1 MNKAETLTLI
11 EKLQTNIYQ
20 LELTNKGALN
30 ALEFRLDKI
39 FQANL
44 DIFWLLICAILVF
57 IMQAGFM
64 CLETGLSRSKNSI
77 NVALKNISDFGIAV
91 VVFWA
96 FGFALMY
103 GTSVSGLFGSK
114 FFFFT
119 TKAAGYQTYFVFQ
132 AMFVAT
138 AATIIS
144 GAVAER
150 LKFVSYLIIT
160 FFTSGLFFPIV
171 GHWAWAFNFDNPSQ
185 KFGWLGKLGYLD
197 FAGSSVVHSV
207 GGWIAL
213 SVLLIIGNRTGRFR
227 KDNSHKPFQ
236 GSNIPMAALGAL
248 ILWFGWFGFNGG
260 ANGAMDLKL
269 PLILINT
276 FLSASFGLIFS
287 SAMGA
292 IILKK
297 PEPLFMITGPLAG
310 LVSITA
316 SCAYVDPADAILIGS
331 IGGIISS
338 GAIVLLEKLKIDDVV
353 SAIPV
358 HLAAGIWGTIAV
370 ALFGDFQMMGV
381 EKTRLEQLYI
391 QLIGI
396 VSIGSF
402 CFFGSYI
409 IFKTINSFFPLRV
422 GKIQEELG
430 LNISEHNASTDTHE
444 LLEVLTEQV
453 KTEDYSLRAPQDPFT
468 DSGIIGTQYNVLMN
482 KLEQS
487 EKQKNK
493 WKNRVSKEINLAMNV
508 QKRLM
513 PKRNIENYPIFGLNI
528 PAREIS
534 GDFYDFYLHDD
545 EVYFTLSDVSGKG
558 VNAGMVMAKA
568 ITLFKIFAKQKYKPN
583 EILLEMNNDLNETN
597 PAGTFITSI
606 VGRYNLKSDLVE
618 IANAGH
624 LPALLKIDEDFKE
637 YPSSAM
643 PLAVV
648 KHKDETVYNLE
659 SFKLNGGRIYCFT
672 DGFSECMNENKKEIG
687 IDGVKKLILKHT
699 SPSLQTELESATE
712 EIRLKSLKKG
722 TSEVGVKENNDI
734 LDDDLTIV
742 GIGK

>member
-1 MNKAETLTLI
+1 MTAAETQILLN
-11 EKLQTNIYQ
+11 KLQSNIDQ
-20 LELTNKGALN
+20 LELTNKGALT
-30 ALEFRLDKI
+30 ALEFRLDAI
-39 FQANL
+39 LQANL
-44 DIFWLLICAILVF
+44 DTFWLLICAILVF
-57 IMQAGFM
+57 LMQAGFM
-64 CLETGLSRSKNSI
+64 CLETGLSRNKNSI
-77 NVALKNISDFGIAV
+77 NVALKNVTDFGIAV
-91 VVFWA
+91 VIFWA

-103 GTSVSGLFGSK
+103 GTSVSGLFGNK

-119 TKAAGYQTYFVFQ
+119 TKVAGYQTYFVFQ

-150 LKFVSYLIIT
+150 LKFFSYVIIT
-160 FFTSGLFFPIV
+160 FFASGFFYPIV
-171 GHWAWAFNFDNPSQ
+171 GHWSWAFNFENPTQ
-185 KFGWLGKLGYLD
+185 KFGWLGKMGYLD
-197 FAGSSVVHSV
+197 FAGASVVHSV

-213 SVLLIIGNRTGRFR
+213 AVLLVVGNRTGRFR
-227 KDNSHKPFQ
+227 KDKLNKTFQ
-236 GSNIPMAALGAL
+236 GSNTPIAALGAL

-260 ANGAMDLKL
+260 ANGAMDLKI

-287 SAMGA
+287 SIMG
-292 IILKK
+292 IIVLKK

-316 SCAYVDPADAILIGS
+316 SCAYVDPSDAIIIGS
-331 IGGIISS
+331 IGGIISGS
-338 GAIVLLEKLKIDDVV
+338 TIVLLEKIKIDDVV

-358 HLAAGIWGTIAV
+358 HLASGIWGTIAV
-370 ALFGDFQMMGV
+370 AIFGNFEIMGV
-381 EKTRLEQLYI
+381 EKTRLEQLFI
-391 QLIGI
+391 QLTGI
-396 VSIGSF
+396 ASIGGF

-422 GKIQEELG
+422 GKIEEELG

-444 LLEVLTEQV
+444 LLEVLTKQA
-453 KTEDYSLRAPQDPFT
+453 KSDDYSSRAPQDPFT
-468 DSGIIGTQYNVLMN
+468 DSGIIGTQYNVLMER
-482 KLEQS
+482 LEQS

-493 WKNRVSKEINLAMNV
+493 WKNRVSQEIKLAIDV

-513 PKRNIENYPIFGLNI
+513 PKRDMDHYPIFGLNI

-534 GDFYDFYLHDD
+534 GDFYDFFLHDD

-568 ITLFKIFAKQKYKPN
+568 ITLFKIFARQKFRPN
-583 EILLEMNNDLNETN
+583 EILFEMNNDLNETN
-597 PAGTFITSI
+597 PKGTFVTSI

-624 LPALLKIDEDFKE
+624 QPALLKSDKGFKE
-637 YPSSAM
+637 FSSSSV
-643 PLAVV
+643 PLAVTR
-648 KHKDETVYNLE
+648 HKDESVYKLE
-659 SFKLNGGRIYCFT
+659 SFNLNGGRIYCFT
-672 DGFSECMNENKKEIG
+672 DGFSECMNEKREEIG
-687 IDGVKKLILKHT
+687 IDGVKELILRHEN
-699 SPSLQTELESATE
+699 SSLRKELENATE
-712 EIRLKSLKKG
+712 EIRLKSLKTGALEKG
-722 TSEVGVKENNDI
+722 IKENNDI
-734 LDDDLTIV
+734 LDDDLTII

>member
-1 MNKAETLTLI
+1 MTAAETQILLN
-11 EKLQTNIYQ
+11 KLQSNIDQ
-20 LELTNKGALN
+20 LELTNKGALT
-30 ALEFRLDKI
+30 ALEFRLDAI
-39 FQANL
+39 LQANL
-44 DIFWLLICAILVF
+44 DTFWLLICAILVF
-57 IMQAGFM
+57 LMQAGFM
-64 CLETGLSRSKNSI
+64 CLETGLSRNKNSI
-77 NVALKNISDFGIAV
+77 NVALKNVTDFGIAV
-91 VVFWA
+91 VIFWA

-103 GTSVSGLFGSK
+103 GTSVSGLFGNK

-119 TKAAGYQTYFVFQ
+119 TKVAGYQTYFVFQ

-150 LKFVSYLIIT
+150 LKFFSYVIIT
-160 FFTSGLFFPIV
+160 FFASGFFYPIV
-171 GHWAWAFNFDNPSQ
+171 GHWSWAFNFENPTQ
-185 KFGWLGKLGYLD
+185 KFGWLGKMGYLD
-197 FAGSSVVHSV
+197 FAGASVVHSV

-213 SVLLIIGNRTGRFR
+213 AVLLVVGNRTGRFR
-227 KDNSHKPFQ
+227 KDKLNKTFQ
-236 GSNIPMAALGAL
+236 GSNTPIAALGAL

-260 ANGAMDLKL
+260 ANGAMDLKI

-287 SAMGA
+287 SIMG
-292 IILKK
+292 IIVLKK

-316 SCAYVDPADAILIGS
+316 SCAYVDPSDAIIIGS
-331 IGGIISS
+331 IGGIISGS
-338 GAIVLLEKLKIDDVV
+338 TIVLLEKIKIDDVV

-358 HLAAGIWGTIAV
+358 HLASGIWGTIAV
-370 ALFGDFQMMGV
+370 AIFGNFEIMGV
-381 EKTRLEQLYI
+381 EKTRLEQLFI

-396 VSIGSF
+396 ASIGGF

-422 GKIQEELG
+422 GKIEEELG

-444 LLEVLTEQV
+444 LLEVLTKQA
-453 KTEDYSLRAPQDPFT
+453 KSDDYSSRAPQDPFT
-468 DSGIIGTQYNVLMN
+468 DSGIIGTQYNVLMER
-482 KLEQS
+482 LEQS

-493 WKNRVSKEINLAMNV
+493 WKNRVSQEIKLAIDV

-513 PKRNIENYPIFGLNI
+513 PKRDMDHYPIFGLNI

-534 GDFYDFYLHDD
+534 GDFYDFFLHDD

-568 ITLFKIFAKQKYKPN
+568 ITLFKIFARQKFRPN
-583 EILLEMNNDLNETN
+583 EILFEMNNDLNETN
-597 PAGTFITSI
+597 PKGTFVTSI

-624 LPALLKIDEDFKE
+624 QPALLKNDDGFKE
-637 YPSSAM
+637 FSSSSV
-643 PLAVV
+643 PLAVTR
-648 KHKDETVYNLE
+648 HKDESVYKLE
-659 SFKLNGGRIYCFT
+659 SFNLNGGRIYCFT
-672 DGFSECMNENKKEIG
+672 DGFSECMNEKREEIG
-687 IDGVKKLILKHT
+687 INGVKELILRHEN
-699 SPSLQTELESATE
+699 SSLRKELENATE
-712 EIRLKSLKKG
+712 EIRLKSLKTGALEKG
-722 TSEVGVKENNDI
+722 IKENNDI
-734 LDDDLTIV
+734 LDDDLTII

>member
-1 MNKAETLTLI
+1 MTAADTQILLN
-11 EKLQTNIYQ
+11 KLQSNINQ

-30 ALEFRLDKI
+30 ALEFRLDAI
-39 FQANL
+39 LQANL
-44 DIFWLLICAILVF
+44 DTFWLLICAILVF
-57 IMQAGFM
+57 LMQAGFM
-64 CLETGLSRSKNSI
+64 CLETGLSRNKNSI
-77 NVALKNISDFGIAV
+77 NVALKNVSDFGISV

-103 GTSVSGLFGSK
+103 GTSVSGLFGTK

-119 TKAAGYQTYFVFQ
+119 TKVAGYQTYFVFQ

-150 LKFVSYLIIT
+150 LKFFSYIIIT
-160 FFTSGLFFPIV
+160 LLVSGLFYPIV
-171 GHWAWAFNFDNPSQ
+171 GHWSWAFNFENPDQ
-185 KFGWLGKLGYLD
+185 KFGWLGQLGYLD
-197 FAGSSVVHSV
+197 FAGASVVHSV

-213 SVLLIIGNRTGRFR
+213 SVLLVVGNRTGRFR
-227 KDNSHKPFQ
+227 EDDKKKSFQ
-236 GSNIPMAALGAL
+236 GSNTPMAALGAL

-260 ANGAMDLKL
+260 ANGAMDLKI

-287 SAMGA
+287 SVMG
-292 IILKK
+292 IIVLKK

-316 SCAYVDPADAILIGS
+316 SCAYVDPTHAIIIGS
-331 IGGIISS
+331 IGGIISGS
-338 GAIVLLEKLKIDDVV
+338 TIVLLEKIKIDDVV

-358 HLAAGIWGTIAV
+358 HLACGIWGTIAV
-370 ALFGDFQMMGV
+370 ALFANFELMGV
-381 EKTRLEQLYI
+381 EKTRLEQIYI

-396 VSIGSF
+396 SSIGAF
-402 CFFGSYI
+402 CFIGSYLI
-409 IFKTINSFFPLRV
+409 LKTINSFFPLRV
-422 GKIQEELG
+422 SKIHEELG

-444 LLEVLTEQV
+444 LLEVLTNQA
-453 KTEDYSLRAPQDPFT
+453 KSDNYSSRAPQDPFT
-468 DSGIIGTQYNVLMN
+468 ESGIIGTQYNVIMN

-493 WKNRVSKEINLAMNV
+493 WKNRVSKEIKLAMNV
-508 QKRLM
+508 QQRLM
-513 PKRNIENYPIFGLNI
+513 PKRDIENYPIFGLNI

-568 ITLFKIFAKQKYKPN
+568 ITLFKIFAKQKFKPN
-583 EILLEMNNDLNETN
+583 EILLEMNNDLKETN
-597 PAGTFITSI
+597 PVGTFITSI
-606 VGRYNLKSDLVE
+606 VGRYNLKTDLVE

-624 LPALLKIDEDFKE
+624 QPTLLKVGKDFKE
-637 YPSSAM
+637 YPSSSM
-643 PLAVV
+643 PLAVI
-648 KHKDETVYNLE
+648 KHKDESVYQLE

-672 DGFSECMNENKKEIG
+672 DGFSECLDENKQEIG
-687 IDGVKKLILKHT
+687 IDGVKELILKHSNT
-699 SPSLQTELESATE
+699 SLQKELTSATE
-712 EIRLKSLKKG
+712 EIRLKSLKK
-722 TSEVGVKENNDI
+722 EIVEDGVKKDNDI
-734 LDDDLTIV
+734 LDDDLTIIA
-742 GIGK
+742 IGK

>member
-20 LELTNKGALN
+20 LELLNKGAIN
-30 ALEFRLDKI
+30 SLEFRLDKI

-44 DIFWLLICAILVF
+44 DILWLLICAILVF

-103 GTSVSGLFGSK
+103 GTSVSGLFGNK

-119 TKAAGYQTYFVFQ
+119 TKVAGYQTYFVFQ

-493 WKNRVSKEINLAMNV
+493 WKNRVSNEIKLAMNV

-624 LPALLKIDEDFKE
+624 LPALLKIGEDFKE

-648 KHKDETVYNLE
+648 KHEDENVYNLE

-699 SPSLQTELESATE
+699 SPSLQKELESATE

>member
-1 MNKAETLTLI
+1 MNAAETLTLI
-11 EKLQTNIYQ
+11 EKLQTKIYQ

-103 GTSVSGLFGSK
+103 GTSVSGLFGNK

-119 TKAAGYQTYFVFQ
+119 TKVAGYQTYFVFQ

-338 GAIVLLEKLKIDDVV
+338 GTIVLLEKLEIDDVV

-493 WKNRVSKEINLAMNV
+493 WKNRVSNEIKLAMNV

-624 LPALLKIDEDFKE
+624 LPALLKIGEDFKE

-659 SFKLNGGRIYCFT
+659 NFKLNGGRIYCFT

-687 IDGVKKLILKHT
+687 IDGIKKLILKHT

>member
-11 EKLQTNIYQ
+11 EKLQTKIYQ
-20 LELTNKGALN
+20 LELLNKGAIN
-30 ALEFRLDKI
+30 SLEFRLDKI

-103 GTSVSGLFGSK
+103 GTSVSGLFGNK

-119 TKAAGYQTYFVFQ
+119 TKVAGYQTYFVFQ

-338 GAIVLLEKLKIDDVV
+338 GTIVLLEKLKIDDVV

-493 WKNRVSKEINLAMNV
+493 WKNRVSNEIKLAMNV

-597 PAGTFITSI
+597 PAGTFITLS
-606 VGRYNLKSDLVE
+606 
-618 IANAGH
+618 
-624 LPALLKIDEDFKE
+624 
-637 YPSSAM
+637 
-643 PLAVV
+643 
-648 KHKDETVYNLE
+648 
-659 SFKLNGGRIYCFT
+659 
-672 DGFSECMNENKKEIG
+672 
-687 IDGVKKLILKHT
+687 LIH
-699 SPSLQTELESATE
+699 
-712 EIRLKSLKKG
+712 I
-722 TSEVGVKENNDI
+722 
-734 LDDDLTIV
+734 
-742 GIGK
+742 

>member
-1 MNKAETLTLI
+1 MTGVETQILI
-11 EKLQTNIYQ
+11 NELQTKIDQ
-20 LELTNKGALN
+20 LPTKGTLK
-30 ALEFRLDKI
+30 ALEYRLDAI
-39 FQANL
+39 LQANL
-44 DIFWLLICAILVF
+44 DTFWLLICAILVF
-57 IMQAGFM
+57 LMQAGFM
-64 CLETGLSRSKNSI
+64 CLESGLSRNKNSI
-77 NVALKNISDFGIAV
+77 NVALKNITDFGVAV
-91 VVFWA
+91 VIFWA

-103 GTSVSGLFGSK
+103 GTSVSGLFGNK

-119 TKAAGYQTYFVFQ
+119 TKVAGYQTYFVFQ

-150 LKFVSYLIIT
+150 LKFLSYVIIT
-160 FFTSGLFFPIV
+160 FFASGFFYPIV
-171 GHWAWAFNFDNPSQ
+171 GHWSWAFNFDDPSE

-197 FAGSSVVHSV
+197 FAGASVVHSV

-227 KDNSHKPFQ
+227 KDSERKSFQ
-236 GSNIPMAALGAL
+236 GSNTPIAALGAL

-260 ANGAMDLKL
+260 ANGAMDIKV

-287 SAMGA
+287 SIMGV
-292 IILKK
+292 IVLKK

-316 SCAYVDPADAILIGS
+316 SCAYVDPSDAILIGS
-331 IGGIISS
+331 IGGIISGS
-338 GAIVLLEKLKIDDVV
+338 TIVLLEKIKIDDVV

-358 HLAAGIWGTIAV
+358 HLASGIWGTIAV
-370 ALFGDFQMMGV
+370 ALFGNFEMMGV
-381 EKTRLEQLYI
+381 EKTRLEQLLI

-396 VSIGSF
+396 GSIGSF

-409 IFKTINSFFPLRV
+409 IFKIINSFFPLRV

-444 LLEVLTEQV
+444 LLEVLTIQA
-453 KTEDYSLRAPQDPFT
+453 KSDDYSSRAPQDPFT
-468 DSGIIGTQYNVLMN
+468 DSGIIGTQYNVLMD

-493 WKNRVSKEINLAMNV
+493 WKNRVSQEIKLAMNV

-513 PKRNIENYPIFGLNI
+513 PKRDVENYPIFGLNI

-534 GDFYDFYLHDD
+534 GDFYDFYPHNE

-568 ITLFKIFAKQKYKPN
+568 ITLFKIFAKQKFKPN
-583 EILLEMNNDLNETN
+583 EILLEMNNDLKETN
-597 PAGTFITSI
+597 PPGTFVTSI
-606 VGRYNLKSDLVE
+606 VGKYNLKLDLVE

-624 LPALLKIDEDFKE
+624 QPALLRNGNEFKE
-637 YPSSAM
+637 FSSSSI
-643 PLAVV
+643 PLGLT
-648 KHKDETVYNLE
+648 KHKDENVYKLE
-659 SFKLNGGRIYCFT
+659 SFNLNGGRVYCFT
-672 DGFSECMNENKKEIG
+672 DGFSECMNEKKQEIG
-687 IDGVKKLILKHT
+687 ISGVKELIAKHQNYSLKK
-699 SPSLQTELESATE
+699 ELEDATE
-712 EIRLKSLKKG
+712 EIRLRSLKKG
-722 TSEVGVKENNDI
+722 TSEKGIRENNDI
-734 LDDDLTIV
+734 LDDDLTII

>member
-11 EKLQTNIYQ
+11 EKLQTKIYQ
-20 LELTNKGALN
+20 LELLNKGAIN
-30 ALEFRLDKI
+30 SLEFRLDKI

-44 DIFWLLICAILVF
+44 DILWLLICAILVF

-103 GTSVSGLFGSK
+103 GTSVSGLFGNK

-119 TKAAGYQTYFVFQ
+119 TKVAGYQTYFVFQ

-568 ITLFKIFAKQKYKPN
+568 ITLFKIFANKN
-583 EILLEMNNDLNETN
+583 
-597 PAGTFITSI
+597 TSLMKF
-606 VGRYNLKSDLVE
+606 Y
-618 IANAGH
+618 
-624 LPALLKIDEDFKE
+624 
-637 YPSSAM
+637 
-643 PLAVV
+643 
-648 KHKDETVYNLE
+648 
-659 SFKLNGGRIYCFT
+659 
-672 DGFSECMNENKKEIG
+672 
-687 IDGVKKLILKHT
+687 
-699 SPSLQTELESATE
+699 
-712 EIRLKSLKKG
+712 
-722 TSEVGVKENNDI
+722 
-734 LDDDLTIV
+734 
-742 GIGK
+742 

>member
-1 MNKAETLTLI
+1 MNAAETLTLI
-11 EKLQTNIYQ
+11 EKLQTKIYQ

-276 FLSASFGLIFS
+276 FLSASFGLIVS
-287 SAMGA
+287 SALGA
-292 IILKK
+292 IVLKK

-316 SCAYVDPADAILIGS
+316 SCAFVDPADAILIGS
-331 IGGIISS
+331 IGGIIS
-338 GAIVLLEKLKIDDVV
+338 GGTIVLLEKLKIDDVV

-370 ALFGDFQMMGV
+370 ALFGNFEAMGV

-493 WKNRVSKEINLAMNV
+493 WKNRVSQEIKLAMNV

-528 PAREIS
+528 HCE
-534 GDFYDFYLHDD
+534 FYFIRNSILPFIFLL
-545 EVYFTLSDVSGKG
+545 FTL
-558 VNAGMVMAKA
+558 
-568 ITLFKIFAKQKYKPN
+568 F
-583 EILLEMNNDLNETN
+583 
-597 PAGTFITSI
+597 
-606 VGRYNLKSDLVE
+606 
-618 IANAGH
+618 
-624 LPALLKIDEDFKE
+624 
-637 YPSSAM
+637 
-643 PLAVV
+643 
-648 KHKDETVYNLE
+648 
-659 SFKLNGGRIYCFT
+659 
-672 DGFSECMNENKKEIG
+672 
-687 IDGVKKLILKHT
+687 
-699 SPSLQTELESATE
+699 
-712 EIRLKSLKKG
+712 
-722 TSEVGVKENNDI
+722 
-734 LDDDLTIV
+734 
-742 GIGK
+742 

>member
-20 LELTNKGALN
+20 LELLNKGAIN
-30 ALEFRLDKI
+30 SLEFRLDKI

-44 DIFWLLICAILVF
+44 DILWLLICAILVF

-331 IGGIISS
+331 IGGIIS
-338 GAIVLLEKLKIDDVV
+338 GGMIVLLEKLEIDDVV

-493 WKNRVSKEINLAMNV
+493 WKNRVSKEIKLAMNV

-624 LPALLKIDEDFKE
+624 LPALLKIGEDFKE

-648 KHKDETVYNLE
+648 KHEDENVYNLE
-659 SFKLNGGRIYCFT
+659 NFKLNGGRIYCFT

-699 SPSLQTELESATE
+699 SPSLQKELESATE

>member
-11 EKLQTNIYQ
+11 EKLQTKIYQ
-20 LELTNKGALN
+20 LELLNKGAIN
-30 ALEFRLDKI
+30 SLEFRLDKI

-44 DIFWLLICAILVF
+44 DILWLLICAILVF

-103 GTSVSGLFGSK
+103 GTSVSGLFGNK

-119 TKAAGYQTYFVFQ
+119 TKVAGYQTYFVFQ

-583 EILLEMNNDLNETN
+583 EILLEMNNDLKETN

-606 VGRYNLKSDLVE
+606 VGKYNLKSDLVE

-624 LPALLKIDEDFKE
+624 LPALLKIGNDFKE

-648 KHKDETVYNLE
+648 KHEDETVYNLE

-699 SPSLQTELESATE
+699 SPSLQKELEAATE

-722 TSEVGVKENNDI
+722 TSEEDVKENNDI